1 MTVRDDTAIRGP
13 ASAPWV
19 GSGLLTSSESMATR
33 STAPRGTPDPIYD
46 HVDGH
51 AVSPTRFG
59 AVKAARRSR
68 RAAAA
73 LIRARSPVSR
83 LPASRP
89 AVISFAARFRPA
101 RFAPARL
108 RDHEP
113 ERRADGTGGDER
125 RNRIL
130 SRIDVHEETEDA

>member
-13 ASAPWV
+13 ASAPRV

-59 AVKAARRSR
+59 AVKAA
-68 RAAAA
+68 
-73 LIRARSPVSR
+73 R

-130 SRIDVHEETEDA
+130 SRIDVHEESEDAEIPNHATASFLGLSG